1 VARPQPQCL
10 SVPEAAGLFR
20 VLADPRRLRLL
31 LFLADRGEAF
41 VGDLAAAVGLH
52 PRAIDYHLLRLR
64 LAGVVTPR
72 REGQRIYYRLGS
84 PFVADLLRQ
93 VCEG

>member
-1 VARPQPQCL
+1 VPRQQPQRL
-10 SVPEAAGLFR
+10 SVPEAADLFR
-20 VLADPRRLRLL
+20 VLGDPRRLRLL

-41 VGDLAAAVGLH
+41 VGDLEAASGL
-52 PRAIDYHLLRLR
+52 PPLTIDYHLLRLR
-64 LAGVVTPR
+64 LAGVVMPR
-72 REGQRIYYRLGS
+72 REGHRVYYRLSS